1 MPIEQQSQTTD
12 NFGNTEIVTLPRHI
26 LAEQRKHP
34 GSTGDLS
41 MLLVAIQVGCKFV
54 ANAVRKAKLVNLTG
68 LAASGSQNVQ
78 GEAQKKLDVLANEIF
93 INALEDSGK
102 VNIMVSEENDEA
114 FRVETARRGNYS
126 VVFDPLDGSSNIECA
141 VSIGTIFGVYH
152 VSEEA
157 DADVKS
163 VLKPGSEMVAA
174 GYCVYGSSVVLVMAT
189 KNGVNGYTLDPSIG
203 EFILSH
209 PDIKIPSRG
218 KIYSVNEGNSKYWHE
233 SVSKYIDQLKYP
245 EDPKKS
251 PYAARYVGSMVA
263 DVHRTLLYGG
273 IFGYPS
279 DKKSAKGKLRV
290 LYECFPM
297 AFVVEKAGG
306 KATTGDKRVL
316 DLVPTSIHDRSPI
329 WLGSADD
336 VTDVEQ
342 SYKKYPVA

>member
-1 MPIEQQSQTTD
+1 MSQTTD
-12 NFGNTEIVTLPRHI
+12 NFANTEIVTLPRHI
-26 LAEQRKHP
+26 LAEQRKFP

-68 LAASGSQNVQ
+68 LAAAGTQNVHA
-78 GEAQKKLDVLANEIF
+78 EAQKKLDVLANEIF

-152 VSEEA
+152 HETT
-157 DADVKS
+157 DVEVNS
-163 VLKPGSEMVAA
+163 VLRPGSEMVAA

-218 KIYSVNEGNSKYWHE
+218 KIYSINEGNSKYWHE
-233 SVSKYIDQLKYP
+233 PVAKYIDHLKYP
-245 EDPKKS
+245 EDPKKA
-251 PYAARYVGSMVA
+251 PYGARYVGSMVA

-273 IFGYPS
+273 VFGYPN
-279 DKKSAKGKLRV
+279 DKKSNKGKLRV

-306 KATTGDKRVL
+306 KATTGTKRVL

-336 VTDVEQ
+336 VAEVEEF
-342 SYKKYPVA
+342 YTKYPVEKI